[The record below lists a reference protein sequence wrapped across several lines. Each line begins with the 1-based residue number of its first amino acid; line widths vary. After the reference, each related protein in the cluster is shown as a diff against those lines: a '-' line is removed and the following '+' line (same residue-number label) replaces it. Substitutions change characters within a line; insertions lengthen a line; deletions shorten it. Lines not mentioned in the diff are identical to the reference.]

1 MSLEEVVGLPGD
13 PIARRPPLGWTCIGS
28 IGQHSTCQHCASN
41 LAHLYHVNSSPDI
54 GQLEEDMRRLWN
66 LDVNTPVPSQCFSP
80 EEKIAMEKARSTR
93 RYVGNRYEIGIPW
106 REDAPQLPNNRSMAE
121 RRFFSLER
129 TLVKKPELMTR
140 YNEIME
146 QNRKKGYIETCPE
159 TNPEAPCWYLP
170 HFPVIREDRSTN
182 KVRIVLDSAAKY
194 QNLSLNDTMLA
205 GPKLQ
210 HDIID
215 ILVGFRKGAVA
226 LVGDVREMFPQV
238 VLREEDRMLHRI
250 LFRELGSQKPLQELR
265 AARLTFGDRASP
277 FLAQFIVHAHAQE
290 NKEKFPLAAASCE
303 SSLYMDD
310 DIDSTGSVSSG
321 IALRIELTQMFHEA
335 GFEIRKWCSNYL
347 DVLDGVA
354 EEDRV
359 AGVNFETEE
368 LPCMKTLGVK
378 WDAGSDTLGFEY
390 TPVEATVVTKR
401 TLLGKIARLFD
412 PLQLLAPFVIR
423 AKILQQE
430 AWILGLGWDERFP
443 KALEEQVDQ
452 WISELPQV
460 SRFSVPRW
468 CFEPGCRDVQLH
480 VFVDASTRAYAA
492 AVYLRSEYDDSQ
504 VCIRLVLA
512 KARVAPLKVISIP
525 RLELMAA
532 MLGLRLALR
541 VVETLKMAVKD
552 VKFWSDSLDVI
563 HWIHGQTRQYKPFI
577 AHRVSEIQQKT
588 LPSQWHHVPGEQN
601 PADLATQG
609 SSMTSMSDKSVWTEG
624 PQFLYGGRDSWPSLG
639 PQATF
644 DRQLTAKAQEEV
656 KKTDIACAHVT
667 GSTDPVNNTIFESTR
682 FSTWSKT
689 VRVTAW
695 VLRWRRLVT
704 GRKPAA
710 PSLEAD
716 EVRAAEMY
724 WVRHLQSML
733 ETTVSSLKAGK
744 TVPSM
749 RSLSPF
755 LDADGLLRVGG
766 RLNSSN
772 LPYDAKHPLII
783 PGKNHLCTL
792 LIRHFHN
799 QHRHSKGVNALLA
812 ETRQRFWILRGRE
825 EIKRFKRSCIICKIR
840 KKRVGEQMMAALPDY
855 RVTIPLRAFARCGID
870 YAGPFGVKLTR
881 NTRGK
886 RYICLF
892 TCLCS
897 RAVHLEVA
905 YGLDTQSFL
914 NAFSRMTARRGV
926 PQEVVSDNGSN
937 FVGAE
942 RYLGE
947 LISEMSEVKILEK
960 ASSLGIK
967 WRFNPPLGSHHGGV
981 FEAMVKCAKQS
992 LKAILGEAQVT
1003 DEELLTAVIE
1013 VEGLLNSR
1021 PIVYCEN
1028 DPEDEVLTPNHF
1040 LHGQTGGQLSPEIP
1054 AEIAFNPRLRWR
1066 FVQDLVQKVWRRWMK
1081 EYVTLLQQ
1089 RPKWLTPQRSLEIDD
1104 IVLVVDQTNPKGRW
1118 PLGRV
1123 MQVYPGSDGRTRV
1136 VDVETGGKILKR
1148 PITRLCPLAM
1158 DQIRV

>member
-1 MSLEEVVGLPGD
+1 
-13 PIARRPPLGWTCIGS
+13 
-28 IGQHSTCQHCASN
+28 
-41 LAHLYHVNSSPDI
+41 
-54 GQLEEDMRRLWN
+54 
-66 LDVNTPVPSQCFSP
+66 
-80 EEKIAMEKARSTR
+80 
-93 RYVGNRYEIGIPW
+93 
-106 REDAPQLPNNRSMAE
+106 
-121 RRFFSLER
+121 
-129 TLVKKPELMTR
+129 
-140 YNEIME
+140 
-146 QNRKKGYIETCPE
+146 
-159 TNPEAPCWYLP
+159 
-170 HFPVIREDRSTN
+170 
-182 KVRIVLDSAAKY
+182 
-194 QNLSLNDTMLA
+194 
-205 GPKLQ
+205 
-210 HDIID
+210 
-215 ILVGFRKGAVA
+215 
-226 LVGDVREMFPQV
+226 
-238 VLREEDRMLHRI
+238 
-250 LFRELGSQKPLQELR
+250 
-265 AARLTFGDRASP
+265 
-277 FLAQFIVHAHAQE
+277 
-290 NKEKFPLAAASCE
+290 
-303 SSLYMDD
+303 
-310 DIDSTGSVSSG
+310 
-321 IALRIELTQMFHEA
+321 
-335 GFEIRKWCSNYL
+335 
-347 DVLDGVA
+347 
-354 EEDRV
+354 
-359 AGVNFETEE
+359 
-368 LPCMKTLGVK
+368 
-378 WDAGSDTLGFEY
+378 
-390 TPVEATVVTKR
+390 
-401 TLLGKIARLFD
+401 
-412 PLQLLAPFVIR
+412 
-423 AKILQQE
+423 
-430 AWILGLGWDERFP
+430 
-443 KALEEQVDQ
+443 
-452 WISELPQV
+452 
-460 SRFSVPRW
+460 
-468 CFEPGCRDVQLH
+468 
-480 VFVDASTRAYAA
+480 
-492 AVYLRSEYDDSQ
+492 
-504 VCIRLVLA
+504 
-512 KARVAPLKVISIP
+512 
-525 RLELMAA
+525 
-532 MLGLRLALR
+532 
-541 VVETLKMAVKD
+541 MAVKD
-552 VKFWSDSLDVI
+552 VIFWSDSLDVI

-601 PADLATQG
+601 PADLATRG

-724 WVRHLQSML
+724 WVRHLQ
-733 ETTVSSLKAGK
+733 
-744 TVPSM
+744 
-749 RSLSPF
+749 R
-755 LDADGLLRVGG
+755 
-766 RLNSSN
+766 
-772 LPYDAKHPLII
+772 
-783 PGKNHLCTL
+783 KNHLCTL

-825 EIKRFKRSCIICKIR
+825 EIKRFK
-840 KKRVGEQMMAALPDY
+840 
-855 RVTIPLRAFARCGID
+855 
-870 YAGPFGVKLTR
+870 
-881 NTRGK
+881 
-886 RYICLF
+886 
-892 TCLCS
+892 
-897 RAVHLEVA
+897 
-905 YGLDTQSFL
+905 
-914 NAFSRMTARRGV
+914 RMTARRGV

-1021 PIVYCEN
+1021 PIVYCGN

-1040 LHGQTGGQLSPEIP
+1040 LHGQAGGQLSPEIP